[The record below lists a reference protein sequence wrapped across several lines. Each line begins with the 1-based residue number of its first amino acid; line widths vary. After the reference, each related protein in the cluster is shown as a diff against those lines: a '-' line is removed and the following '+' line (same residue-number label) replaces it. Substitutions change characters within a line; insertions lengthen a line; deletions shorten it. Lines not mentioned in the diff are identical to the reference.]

1 MARKRRGKSNL
12 VKKGDK
18 LKREATRTARSAAGF
33 VPGLGT
39 ALAVSDTARGMGRT
53 AKAAKEYVNE
63 LLKNVK
69 R

>member
-1 MARKRRGKSNL
+1 MARKHKGKNNL

-18 LKREATRTARSAAGF
+18 LKREATHAARSAAGF

-39 ALAVSDTARGMGRT
+39 ALAISDTARGIGRT
-53 AKAAKEYVNE
+53 AKATKEWVNE
-63 LLKNVK
+63 LLKNIK